1 MTMREEILAWLRRRR
16 ERASRIEAEA
26 SMLIRELA
34 SEAYAEARLMQRRA
48 GSVED
53 RRHWRDVALA
63 VARKTGKRI
72 GLDTATRMAM
82 EADFSR
88 SSKPLA
94 LEPERAKVDP
104 IDELKRIIGEGDTEP
119 RTSRRCPKG
128 RR

>member
-1 MTMREEILAWLRRRR
+1 
-16 ERASRIEAEA
+16 
-26 SMLIRELA
+26 MLIQEFV
-34 SEAYAEARLMQRRA
+34 SQAYAEARLMQRRA

-53 RRHWRDVALA
+53 SAYLADVALA

-104 IDELKRIIGEGDTEP
+104 IDELKRIIGEGRDTEP
-119 RTSRRCPKG
+119 RTSRRRPRGG
-128 RR
+128 R